1 MKKLGIIICDR
12 WRRCA
17 GVTTEAV
24 RGRFWGSARQTYFL
38 AFEFLQI
45 ADLSPGYLMERLPG
59 HIKANH
65 KEVVWQTNQRDAH
78 E

>member
-1 MKKLGIIICDR
+1 MKKLGIVIYDR

-24 RGRFWGSARQTYFL
+24 RGRFWGSVRQSLFSSCK
-38 AFEFLQI
+38 FVQI
-45 ADLSPGYLMERLPG
+45 EDLSTGYLMERLPG
-59 HIKANH
+59 HIMANY
-65 KEVVWQTNQRDAH
+65 KEVVWQINPRDAH

>member
-24 RGRFWGSARQTYFL
+24 RGRFWGSARQSLFFACTFVK
-38 AFEFLQI
+38 
-45 ADLSPGYLMERLPG
+45 
-59 HIKANH
+59 IKICQQ
-65 KEVVWQTNQRDAH
+65 VT
-78 E
+78 